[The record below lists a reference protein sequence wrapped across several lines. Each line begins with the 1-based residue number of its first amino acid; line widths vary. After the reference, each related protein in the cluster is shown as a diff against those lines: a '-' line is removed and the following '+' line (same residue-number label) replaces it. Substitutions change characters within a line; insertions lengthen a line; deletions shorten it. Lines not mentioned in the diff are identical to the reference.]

1 MPENR
6 NDNNHTKPP
15 QPAVAIAEL
24 PPPTRVRPKTNRT
37 FAKLQCRRCLHTMD
51 VPTER
56 LRTIVRCPKCHTSL
70 RTPKS
75 IRQACPYC
83 GACSDFG
90 ADASGRR
97 VKCRKC
103 GVRLQIPVQV
113 ARPKRRRHHRR
124 HRSSRRTRPEASLI
138 PLIISLGVSV
148 IGLVLCFR
156 LLANL

>member
-6 NDNNHTKPP
+6 NDNNEANPP
-15 QPAVAIAEL
+15 RPAVAVAEL
-24 PPPTRVRPKTNRT
+24 PPPTRARLKPNRT
-37 FAKLQCRRCLHTMD
+37 SAKLQCRRCLYTME

-56 LRTIVRCPKCHTSL
+56 LRTIIRCSKCHTSL

-103 GVRLQIPVQV
+103 GVPLQIPVQV
-113 ARPKRRRHHRR
+113 ARPKRRRRR
-124 HRSSRRTRPEASLI
+124 HRSSHRTRPEASLI
-138 PLIISLGVSV
+138 PLIVSLGVSI

>member
-1 MPENR
+1 MPQNR
-6 NDNNHTKPP
+6 NDDNQTELPRP
-15 QPAVAIAEL
+15 VVAIAEL
-24 PPPTRVRPKTNRT
+24 PPPTRARPKLNRT
-37 FAKLQCRRCLHTMD
+37 FAKLQCRRCLHTME

-113 ARPKRRRHHRR
+113 ARPKRRRRRR
-124 HRSSRRTRPEASLI
+124 HRSRGRTRPEASLI
-138 PLIISLGVSV
+138 PLIVSLGVSI

>member
-1 MPENR
+1 MTKSR
-6 NDNNHTKPP
+6 KDNKQAKPP

-24 PPPTRVRPKTNRT
+24 PPPTRARRKPNRT
-37 FAKLQCRRCLHTMD
+37 CAKLQCRRCLHTME
-51 VPTER
+51 VPTDR
-56 LRTIVRCPKCHTSL
+56 LRTVVRCPKCHSSL

-75 IRQACPYC
+75 IRQACPFC

-103 GVRLQIPVQV
+103 GVPLQIPVQV
-113 ARPKRRRHHRR
+113 ARPKRRRHR
-124 HRSSRRTRPEASLI
+124 HRSSRPTRPEASLI
-138 PLIISLGVSV
+138 PLIVSLGVSI

-156 LLANL
+156 LLANM

>member
-1 MPENR
+1 MPESP
-6 NDNNHTKPP
+6 NDNSQTNPP
-15 QPAVAIAEL
+15 RAAVAIAEL
-24 PPPTRVRPKTNRT
+24 PPPTRPRPKPNRT
-37 FAKLQCRRCLHTMD
+37 SAKLQCRRCLHTMD

-56 LRTIVRCPKCHTSL
+56 LRTVVRCSKCHTSL

-113 ARPKRRRHHRR
+113 ARPKRRRRRR
-124 HRSSRRTRPEASLI
+124 HRSSHHTRPEASLI
-138 PLIISLGVSV
+138 PLIISLGVSI

>member
-1 MPENR
+1 MPESR
-6 NDNNHTKPP
+6 NDDNQAKPP
-15 QPAVAIAEL
+15 RPAIAIAEL
-24 PPPTRVRPKTNRT
+24 PPPTRARPKPNRT
-37 FAKLQCRRCLHTMD
+37 FAKLQCRRCLHTME

-56 LRTIVRCPKCHTSL
+56 LRTIVRCSKCHSSL

-113 ARPKRRRHHRR
+113 ARAKRRRHR
-124 HRSSRRTRPEASLI
+124 HRSSRNARPEASLI
-138 PLIISLGVSV
+138 PLIVSLGISIVALV
-148 IGLVLCFR
+148 ICFR

>member
-1 MPENR
+1 MPQSR
-6 NDNNHTKPP
+6 NDDNQTELP
-15 QPAVAIAEL
+15 QPVVAIAEL
-24 PPPTRVRPKTNRT
+24 PPPTRALPKLNCT
-37 FAKLQCRRCLHTMD
+37 FAKLQCKRCLHTME

-56 LRTIVRCPKCHTSL
+56 MRTFVRCSKCHTSL

-83 GACSDFG
+83 GTCSDFG

-113 ARPKRRRHHRR
+113 ARPKRRRRR
-124 HRSSRRTRPEASLI
+124 HRSSRHTRPDASLI
-138 PLIISLGVSV
+138 PLIVSLGVFI

-156 LLANL
+156 FLEIL

>member
-1 MPENR
+1 MPQSR
-6 NDNNHTKPP
+6 NDDNQTELP
-15 QPAVAIAEL
+15 QPVVAIAEL
-24 PPPTRVRPKTNRT
+24 PPPTRARPKPNRT

-56 LRTIVRCPKCHTSL
+56 LRTIVRCSKCHSSL

-75 IRQACPYC
+75 IRQVCPYC

-97 VKCRKC
+97 VKCHKC

-113 ARPKRRRHHRR
+113 ARPKRRRHR
-124 HRSSRRTRPEASLI
+124 HRSSRRSRPEASLI
-138 PLIISLGVSV
+138 PLIVSLGVS
-148 IGLVLCFR
+148 IIALVLCFR
-156 LLANL
+156 LLAYL

>member
-6 NDNNHTKPP
+6 NDNNEANPP
-15 QPAVAIAEL
+15 RSAVAIAEL
-24 PPPTRVRPKTNRT
+24 PPPTRAQPKLNRT
-37 FAKLQCRRCLHTMD
+37 SAKLQCRRCLHTME

-56 LRTIVRCPKCHTSL
+56 LRTIMRCSKCHTSL

-103 GVRLQIPVQV
+103 GVPLQIPVQV
-113 ARPKRRRHHRR
+113 ARPKRRRRR
-124 HRSSRRTRPEASLI
+124 HRSSRRTRPETSLI
-138 PLIISLGVSV
+138 PLIVSLGVSI

>member
-1 MPENR
+1 MPKSR
-6 NDNNHTKPP
+6 NDDKQAEPP
-15 QPAVAIAEL
+15 RSAVAIAEL
-24 PPPTRVRPKTNRT
+24 PPPTRAQPKPNRT
-37 FAKLQCRRCLHTMD
+37 CAKLQCRRCLHTMD

-56 LRTIVRCPKCHTSL
+56 LRSIVRCPKCHSSL

-103 GVRLQIPVQV
+103 GVPLQIPVQV
-113 ARPKRRRHHRR
+113 ARPKRRKHRR
-124 HRSSRRTRPEASLI
+124 RSSRRTRPEASLI
-138 PLIISLGVSV
+138 PLIISLGVSI

-156 LLANL
+156 LLSNL

>member
-1 MPENR
+1 MPESPS
-6 NDNNHTKPP
+6 DNNQTEPP
-15 QPAVAIAEL
+15 RPALAIAEL
-24 PPPTRVRPKTNRT
+24 PPTTRARLQPNRT
-37 FAKLQCRRCLHTMD
+37 LAKLQCRRCLHTLEL
-51 VPTER
+51 PTER
-56 LRTIVRCPKCHTSL
+56 LPTSVRCPKCHTSL

-113 ARPKRRRHHRR
+113 AHPKRRRRR
-124 HRSSRRTRPEASLI
+124 HRSSRHTRPEANLI

>member
-1 MPENR
+1 MPESP
-6 NDNNHTKPP
+6 NDNNQTKPP
-15 QPAVAIAEL
+15 RPAIAVAEL
-24 PPPTRVRPKTNRT
+24 PPPTRARPMPSGTS
-37 FAKLQCRRCLHTMD
+37 AKLQCRRCLHTLE
-51 VPTER
+51 VPTDR
-56 LRTIVRCPKCHTSL
+56 LRTIVRCSKCHSSL

-103 GVRLQIPVQV
+103 GVPLQIPVQV
-113 ARPKRRRHHRR
+113 ARPKRRRRR
-124 HRSSRRTRPEASLI
+124 HRASHHTRPEASLI
-138 PLIISLGVSV
+138 PLIVSLGVST

>member
-1 MPENR
+1 MPQNR
-6 NDNNHTKPP
+6 NDDNETELP
-15 QPAVAIAEL
+15 QPVVAIAEL
-24 PPPTRVRPKTNRT
+24 PPPTRALPKLNCT

-56 LRTIVRCPKCHTSL
+56 MRTIVRCSKCHTNL

-113 ARPKRRRHHRR
+113 ARPKRRRRR
-124 HRSSRRTRPEASLI
+124 HRTSRHTRPDASLI
-138 PLIISLGVSV
+138 PLIISLGVFI

-156 LLANL
+156 FLAIL

>member
-1 MPENR
+1 MPESR
-6 NDNNHTKPP
+6 NDNNRAEPP
-15 QPAVAIAEL
+15 RPAVAIAEL
-24 PPPTRVRPKTNRT
+24 PPPTRARPKPNRT
-37 FAKLQCRRCLHTMD
+37 LAKLQCRRCLHTIE

-56 LRTIVRCPKCHTSL
+56 LRSVVRCPKCRSSL

-113 ARPKRRRHHRR
+113 ARPKRRRRR
-124 HRSSRRTRPEASLI
+124 HRSNRSTRPEASLI
-138 PLIISLGVSV
+138 PLIVSLGVSI

-156 LLANL
+156 LLANM

>member
-1 MPENR
+1 MPRSR
-6 NDNNHTKPP
+6 NKKKQPKPLLS
-15 QPAVAIAEL
+15 AVAVAEL
-24 PPPTRVRPKTNRT
+24 PPPTRARSKTNPAL
-37 FAKLQCRRCLHTMD
+37 AKLQCRRCLHTME

-56 LRTIVRCPKCHTSL
+56 LRTIVRCSRCHSSL
-70 RTPKS
+70 RTPKT

-83 GACSDFG
+83 GASSDFG

-113 ARPKRRRHHRR
+113 ARPKRRRHRR
-124 HRSSRRTRPEASLI
+124 GTRWITNPEASLI

-148 IGLVLCFR
+148 IELELCIR
-156 LLANL
+156 LLDNL

>member
-1 MPENR
+1 MMPNSR
-6 NDNNHTKPP
+6 NDNNRAEPP
-15 QPAVAIAEL
+15 RPTVAIAEL
-24 PPPTRVRPKTNRT
+24 PPPTRARPKLNRT
-37 FAKLQCRRCLHTMD
+37 FAKLQCRRCLNTMD

-56 LRTIVRCPKCHTSL
+56 LRSTVRCSKCHSSL

-113 ARPKRRRHHRR
+113 ARPKRRRRR

-138 PLIISLGVSV
+138 PLIISLGVSI

>member
-1 MPENR
+1 MPKNR
-6 NDNNHTKPP
+6 HNKKQAKPSP
-15 QPAVAIAEL
+15 SATAIAEL
-24 PPPTRVRPKTNRT
+24 PPPTRARPKPNRT
-37 FAKLQCRRCLHTMD
+37 FAKLQCRRCLHTME

-56 LRTIVRCPKCHTSL
+56 LRSIVRCSKCHSSL

-83 GACSDFG
+83 GGCSDFG

-113 ARPKRRRHHRR
+113 AHPKRRRHR
-124 HRSSRRTRPEASLI
+124 HRSARRTRPEASLI
-138 PLIISLGVSV
+138 PLIVSLGVSI